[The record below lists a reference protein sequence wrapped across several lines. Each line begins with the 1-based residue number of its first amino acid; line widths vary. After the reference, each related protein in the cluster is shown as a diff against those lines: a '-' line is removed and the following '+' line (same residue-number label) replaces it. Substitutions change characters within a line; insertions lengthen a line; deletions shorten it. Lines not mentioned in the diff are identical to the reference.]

1 MNYAVIAVLAS
12 AVLIIINNEILF
24 HRDPENESQAHH
36 YYRVFLIAVLAYFA
50 TDVLW
55 GIFRQFRLIQ
65 FQYIDTVAE
74 FIAMALAIVCWIK
87 YVIVYLEQDD
97 IYGRILIYAGNWIF
111 AFQLIMLT
119 VNFMKPVFFWFD
131 ENGIY
136 HPGVARYTSVMFQI
150 VLFFLTAVY
159 TLLRSSR
166 TNDNAKRRRYNTIGS
181 FGIVMVILLSMEMLF
196 PIMPLYTAGYMLGIC
211 MMHTFV
217 IEDELSDYIVNLEE
231 LLEREKQQTQQIISA
246 QKLAHTDPLTGI
258 KNKLAYIEKEK
269 DLDARIENGEVS
281 RMAIAVFD
289 LNGLK
294 EINDTKGHEVGDKYI
309 VDGCKMICNHFK
321 HSPVFRIGGDEFVAV
336 LEGDDFKN
344 RNRIM
349 KAFNNLVMEN
359 SMNGGVVV
367 SAGIAEYLPEND
379 AGTKTIFDRAD
390 HYMYEQKRLLKL
402 QDAG

>member
-1 MNYAVIAVLAS
+1 
-12 AVLIIINNEILF
+12 
-24 HRDPENESQAHH
+24 
-36 YYRVFLIAVLAYFA
+36 
-50 TDVLW
+50 
-55 GIFRQFRLIQ
+55 
-65 FQYIDTVAE
+65 
-74 FIAMALAIVCWIK
+74 
-87 YVIVYLEQDD
+87 
-97 IYGRILIYAGNWIF
+97 
-111 AFQLIMLT
+111 
-119 VNFMKPVFFWFD
+119 
-131 ENGIY
+131 
-136 HPGVARYTSVMFQI
+136 MFQI

-166 TNDNAKRRRYNTIGS
+166 TKDNAKRRRYNTIGS

-246 QKLAHTDPLTGI
+246 KKLAHTDPLTGI

-390 HYMYEQKRLLKL
+390 HYMYEHKRLLKL